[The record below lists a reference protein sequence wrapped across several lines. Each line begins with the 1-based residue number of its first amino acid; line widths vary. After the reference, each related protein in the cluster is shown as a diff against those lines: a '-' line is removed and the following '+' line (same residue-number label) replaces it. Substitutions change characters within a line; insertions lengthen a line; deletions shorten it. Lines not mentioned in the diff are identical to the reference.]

1 MQNKQ
6 PGPRRLQH
14 ARGVF
19 HIYCTS
25 PWGLAAA
32 LLLPLYHLRSRM
44 ELQVWFPTGTWCCH
58 RKEKEWWPNRTVV
71 LQVSVSE
78 GAWRGFSHSTV
89 QHSHIAQTEVSELEP
104 EGQQMTVSSGTGS
117 TDGVKKS
124 QRTLTAAGH
133 AGNWTHSGCA
143 PAVQYP

>member
-1 MQNKQ
+1 MACLFVCFPSKLLWLTL
-6 PGPRRLQH
+6 G
-14 ARGVF
+14 
-19 HIYCTS
+19 IMSTETS
-25 PWGLAAA
+25 GNL
-32 LLLPLYHLRSRM
+32 
-44 ELQVWFPTGTWCCH
+44 
-58 RKEKEWWPNRTVV
+58 
-71 LQVSVSE
+71 
-78 GAWRGFSHSTV
+78 FSHELLSSKV
-89 QHSHIAQTEVSELEP
+89 SPIWQLFSQFLKPELKASYLSVLYFISELEP